1 MILHTPSD
9 MMPDRAPTVQQL
21 LAFYLEAGVDC
32 ALTEEPVNRLSD
44 PDIVS
49 DLTQCPRL
57 VRRRRPQ
64 RGHRPPRPGCAR
76 RAAPAPEAAIL
87 SAREAART
95 APSLEALRALLE
107 KFDGCALKSTATR
120 LVFAD
125 GNPQARIMFVG
136 EAPGREEDL
145 EGLPFVGRSGKLLDR
160 MIAAIGLDRSNAY
173 IANVIPWRPPGNR
186 TPTPQETQI
195 CLPFIQRQIELVN
208 PDVLV
213 TLGNP
218 STQTLLSTR
227 EGIMKT
233 RGRWFDYD
241 TGTRVIRALAT
252 FHPAY
257 LLRSPS
263 YKRMAWQDLRAI
275 AKALEHEDV
284 LILSVPTRCSVLTLL
299 RRAGTRMCNRR
310 ISAHRRAH
318 ARRRRACAMHRSER
332 VWLTA
337 PSAARWPSRSA
348 TAAAGRS
355 RATRTRAALPA
366 PGRETAAR
374 YRPAA
379 CLTVSDARQ
388 TTTPPVSLNF
398 ASVSHGVR
406 SGVASSNRCGRP
418 ASSAIRLASCVSPV
432 TAAQRLVG
440 APLKAVAE
448 ETRDRGRRQRR
459 RHFGAAGPG
468 QKQRGRDHRERRAR
482 RRRPPRPSAAFADA
496 ADGPDRRSRRSRPVP
511 TSAARCRRRP
521 RRGRD

>member
-1 MILHTPSD
+1 MTPD
-9 MMPDRAPTVQQL
+9 GAPNVQQL

-32 ALTEEPVNRLSD
+32 ALTEEPVNRLAD
-44 PDIVS
+44 PDLIPG
-49 DLTQCPRL
+49 PREIPGRRETAPL
-57 VRRRRPQ
+57 ETVRTYAVAVPA
-64 RGHRPPRPGCAR
+64 AR
-76 RAAPAPEAAIL
+76 VEPAPEAAIM

-136 EAPGREEDL
+136 EAPGREEDI

-160 MIAAIGLDRSNAY
+160 MIAAIGLDRGNAY

-195 CLPFIQRQIELVN
+195 CLPFIQRQIDLVN

-275 AKALEHEDV
+275 ARALEQ
-284 LILSVPTRCSVLTLL
+284 
-299 RRAGTRMCNRR
+299 AKN
-310 ISAHRRAH
+310 
-318 ARRRRACAMHRSER
+318 
-332 VWLTA
+332 
-337 PSAARWPSRSA
+337 
-348 TAAAGRS
+348 
-355 RATRTRAALPA
+355 
-366 PGRETAAR
+366 
-374 YRPAA
+374 
-379 CLTVSDARQ
+379 
-388 TTTPPVSLNF
+388 
-398 ASVSHGVR
+398 
-406 SGVASSNRCGRP
+406 P
-418 ASSAIRLASCVSPV
+418 AS
-432 TAAQRLVG
+432 
-440 APLKAVAE
+440 
-448 ETRDRGRRQRR
+448 
-459 RHFGAAGPG
+459 
-468 QKQRGRDHRERRAR
+468 
-482 RRRPPRPSAAFADA
+482 
-496 ADGPDRRSRRSRPVP
+496 
-511 TSAARCRRRP
+511 
-521 RRGRD
+521 